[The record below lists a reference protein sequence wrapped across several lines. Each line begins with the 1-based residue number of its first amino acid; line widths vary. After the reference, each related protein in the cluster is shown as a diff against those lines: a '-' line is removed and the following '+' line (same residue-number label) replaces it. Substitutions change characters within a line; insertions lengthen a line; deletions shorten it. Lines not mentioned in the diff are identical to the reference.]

1 MEKYNLKVIVTS
13 TRNGRQGIAV
23 ANWFAEKVKEHNAFN
38 TEILDLKEI
47 ALPMLDEPHHPR
59 LKNYQY
65 EHTKAWS
72 KKIEEADAFVFVI
85 PEYNYGLPP
94 SLVNAIDYLFSE
106 WNYKPAALVSYGGI
120 SGGLRSAQMSKLIL
134 TTVKVFPLTEAI
146 SIPFFAKQINEEGV
160 FIANPLIDKSYNEM
174 MDELIKWT
182 KGLKYMRDNLLK

>member
-72 KKIEEADAFVFVI
+72 KKIEEADEFVFVI

>member
-47 ALPMLDEPHHPR
+47 ALPMLDEPNHPR

-65 EHTKAWS
+65 DHTKAWS

-120 SGGLRSAQMSKLIL
+120 SAGLRSAQMSKLIL